1 MKISVG
7 ADHAGFEL
15 KEHIK
20 KYLEKKGYEIIDEGT
35 NSLESVDYPD
45 FGKAVGQRVA
55 NKEAEYGVVVCGS
68 GIGISIAANKVN
80 GIRCARVDEPLSAR
94 LSRLHND
101 ANVIALGGRLI
112 GPTMAEEIIEEFL
125 NTEFEG
131 GRHSKRICKLD

>member
-112 GPTMAEEIIEEFL
+112 GPTMAEEVIEEFL

-131 GRHSKRICKLD
+131 GRHSNRICKLD

>member
-20 KYLEKKGYEIIDEGT
+20 KYLEEKGYEIIDEGT